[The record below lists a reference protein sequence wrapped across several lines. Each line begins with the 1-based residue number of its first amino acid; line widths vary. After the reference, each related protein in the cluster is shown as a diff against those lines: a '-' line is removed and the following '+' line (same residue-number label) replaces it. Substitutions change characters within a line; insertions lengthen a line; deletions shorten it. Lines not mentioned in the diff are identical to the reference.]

1 MPEPLRLVLADDHP
15 VFREGLRTVVEAS
28 DRHVLVGE
36 AADGLEAVAVCV
48 TERPDV
54 VLMDLHMPGLNGVE
68 ATERLRTAAPEV
80 AVVVLTMVEDPAS
93 VSAALRAGARGYLLK
108 GATPREV
115 LSAVDAA
122 AAGQSVLDSGIAS
135 ALLAGSAPPP
145 LSGPFAGL
153 SEREVEVVRLLARG
167 EDNAGIAGALFLS
180 PKTVRNYVS
189 AILTKTGCATRG
201 QLMVQ
206 AREHGLAGTG

>member
-1 MPEPLRLVLADDHP
+1 MPEPLRIVLVDDHP

-48 TERPDV
+48 STQPDV

-68 ATERLRTAAPEV
+68 ATERLRTAAPDI
-80 AVVVLTMVEDPAS
+80 AVVVLTMVEDQAS

-122 AAGQSVLDSGIAS
+122 AAGQSVLDAGIAS
-135 ALLAGSAPPP
+135 ALLAGTGPAA
-145 LSGPFAGL
+145 LTGPFAGL

-189 AILTKTGCATRG
+189 AILAKTGCSTRG
-201 QLMVQ
+201 QLLVQ
-206 AREHGLAGTG
+206 ARDHGLAGTG